1 MLKKSY
7 TGPIVW
13 MIVFI
18 GALTAFSFLPFD
30 NTEVLMR
37 VILLLM
43 GWGIAVLAFIIWRT
57 EQVYWYNRTSYKEAA
72 AADSERRKAFAW
84 KHLRVFGGYA
94 LGLSAFVALMHLLG
108 ASAWIDF
115 TVGTVGLVAAACFT
129 IPIKL

>member
-7 TGPIVW
+7 TGLIVW

-30 NTEVLMR
+30 NPEVLMR

-57 EQVYWYNRTSYKEAA
+57 EQVYWYNGTSYKEAA

-94 LGLSAFVALMHLLG
+94 LGVSVFVWLMQLLG
-108 ASAWIDF
+108 APAWIDF